1 MQLPKSG
8 KAALFVEPN
17 QPFQLKEYPLSQ
29 PQKGEALLKISAS
42 GVCGTDVHI
51 WRGRLPQNTP
61 LVIGHEFLGEI
72 VALPEGYGECSCH
85 SCDLKVGDQVVYVAA
100 IPCGECLL
108 CRTGDS
114 ANCVNF
120 RVSFARDPEEAPHFF
135 GGFAQ
140 YSYAPLG
147 NLIKLPEGIDP
158 LAAAAF
164 PCAGPTDIHAFKL
177 GGVFDGCARKV
188 DTAVVQGLGP
198 VGLFAVL
205 WLASQGVRNVVAVVR
220 GTSPVRM
227 EYAKAF
233 GATAVVTTDEAEEY
247 IRSVSREG
255 LGADLAVEA
264 SGNPKAFLQG
274 LSLLRN
280 RGTYL
285 VPGQYSNSGGVALE
299 PQMITFKALNI
310 VGSSQFD
317 ASDAADYLSFLDR
330 NRQLLPQIRKIVA
343 AYPLEE
349 VNQAMAAAEQ
359 LTAGKVVLTF

>member
-1 MQLPKSG
+1 MQLPPSG
-8 KAALFVEPN
+8 KAALFVQPN
-17 QPFQLKEYPLSQ
+17 QPFQLKEYPISL

-51 WRGRLPQNTP
+51 WKGRLPQNAP

-72 VALPEGYGECSCH
+72 IALPEEGDNCG
-85 SCDLKVGDQVVYVAA
+85 LRVGDQVIYVAA
-100 IPCGECLL
+100 IPCGKCLL

-120 RVSFARDPEEAPHFF
+120 RVSFARDPEEPPHFF

-147 NLIKLPEGIDP
+147 NLIRLPEGVDP
-158 LAAAAF
+158 LTAAAF
-164 PCAGPTDIHAFKL
+164 PCAGPTDIHALKL
-177 GGVFDGCARKV
+177 GGFLQDCAQKV

-247 IRSVSREG
+247 VRSVSREG

-264 SGNPKAFLQG
+264 SGNPKAFVQG

-285 VPGQYSNSGGVALE
+285 VPGQYSNSGSVALE
-299 PQMITFKALNI
+299 PQTITFKALNI
-310 VGSSQFD
+310 IGSSQYD
-317 ASDAADYLSFLDR
+317 ASDVADYVSFLDQ
-330 NRQLLPQIRKIVA
+330 NRQYLPQIRKIIA
-343 AYPLEE
+343 AYPLEK
-349 VNQAMAAAEQ
+349 VNEAMTAAEQ